1 MARAG
6 LGRIDEVPVVDALTV
21 TIKMA
26 EMMHDLAR
34 LGITVSRDGVTNALP
49 SDEMIEHARRMHH
62 RGETS
67 SV

>member
-1 MARAG
+1 MTLRAS
-6 LGRIDEVPVVDALTV
+6 ALRS
-21 TIKMA
+21 A
-26 EMMHDLAR
+26 
-34 LGITVSRDGVTNALP
+34 DGVTNALP